1 MAACSFLQR
10 KAISTSIAVFAFGL
24 GVAHAGQIVAGVTG
38 LTSPVSTVDFSELS
52 LAANTVLTTQ
62 YAGFGVSFSPN
73 VYYDAE
79 TTFFPNEVS
88 NFTDATEPGFIN
100 PVVISFT
107 SPQTSAA
114 FQIVADDT
122 PYLFQ
127 AFSGGTGGTLVDSFT
142 STVAGDA
149 SLYYGFTNETFDTI
163 EITQEGDGGGPYW
176 DLSNIEL
183 SNAAISGVPE
193 ASSMLLVGPALAGL
207 WIASRRRSARSRAN

>member
-1 MAACSFLQR
+1 MAAFSFLQR
-10 KAISTSIAVFAFGL
+10 KAISTSIVLFTFGL

-38 LTSPVSTVDFSELS
+38 LTSPLSTVDFTELS
-52 LAANTVLTTQ
+52 LAANTPVTTQ
-62 YAGFGVSFSPN
+62 YASYGVSFSPN
-73 VYYDAE
+73 VYYNAE
-79 TTFFPNEVS
+79 TSYFPNEVS
-88 NFTDATEPGFIN
+88 NYTDATEPAFIE

-122 PYLFQ
+122 PYLIQ

-142 STVAGDA
+142 STIAG
-149 SLYYGFTNETFDTI
+149 SILYYGFTNETFDTI
-163 EITQEGDGGGPYW
+163 EITQEGEGGGPYW